1 MVMKHILE
9 KENLIQKDADNGTRI
24 LQWNVILLWLSKL
37 KLGRFIHIERSGHR
51 IEKLQLSNQLKEAQK
66 ITQPTHSIGVV
77 ELFVNLY

>member
-24 LQWNVILLWLSKL
+24 HQWNVILLWLSKL
-37 KLGRFIHIERSGHR
+37 KLGRFIHIERSRHR

-66 ITQPTHSIGVV
+66 ITQPTHSI
-77 ELFVNLY
+77 